1 MIKVTQDETVKQKE
15 SLLTEVK
22 NLRSELQQ
30 VRDDRDRQVAQSQK
44 LADEILKYKESVG
57 KSSHELDI
65 LIAKSGSLEVSSE
78 VEILPLCLIY
88 SCLNMPILW
97 CRKHVRCKKSV

>member
-1 MIKVTQDETVKQKE
+1 MIKVTQDEAVKQKE

-44 LADEILKYKESVG
+44 LADEILKY
-57 KSSHELDI
+57 
-65 LIAKSGSLEVSSE
+65 
-78 VEILPLCLIY
+78 
-88 SCLNMPILW
+88 
-97 CRKHVRCKKSV
+97 